1 MVLVTDTPQQPH
13 HNPPRRMLRNANNSE
28 LSYSNEDISSFHA
41 RVRSLIPSREITG
54 AIPAGMQ
61 GARHDPTRVFSLP
74 TYLPN
79 NSSDMYTS
87 NLCGI
92 TVPPK
97 SVDASTELHLGSA
110 QSESSSPQSQGSI
123 LSNGRDVFGK
133 PSCNPSKKTTILLFG
148 HTITSEQPLDMDY
161 AKYKEAQGAAR

>member
-1 MVLVTDTPQQPH
+1 
-13 HNPPRRMLRNANNSE
+13 MLRNANNSE